1 MARQVKVRVDCG
13 LEIKA
18 VGDDGFIEGLGAVFG
33 NVDLG
38 FDKLTRGAFEST
50 LRKTKTVPMLWQH
63 ADFEPIGVWDNLKE
77 TRDGLH
83 VTGQLNLETQ
93 KGREAR
99 ALAKQGAISGLSIGY
114 IPRDFEY
121 EDDVR
126 VLKRVDLLE
135 VSLVTF
141 PMNPEARVSSLK
153 NMTRKQLEVTL
164 REELGLSRDLASR
177 CGYALNNILSDE
189 EDSSARGSRTST
201 DEIKSIRQLTE
212 IFKNGS

>member
-1 MARQVKVRVDCG
+1 MKVRVDCG

-18 VGDDGFIEGLGAVFG
+18 IEDDGFIQGLGAVFG

-38 FDKLTRGAFEST
+38 FDRLERGAFAAT
-50 LRKTKTVPMLWQH
+50 LKKNKTVPMLWQH
-63 ADFEPIGVWDNLKE
+63 ADFEPIGLWTAMAESRN
-77 TRDGLH
+77 GL
-83 VTGQLNLETQ
+83 VVEGQINLETQ

-114 IPRDFEY
+114 IPRDFEF
-121 EDDVR
+121 EEEVR

-135 VSLVTF
+135 ISMVTF

-153 NMTRKQLEVTL
+153 NMTRRELEVTL
-164 REELGLSRDLASR
+164 RDELGLSRNLASR
-177 CGYALNNILSDE
+177 AGYAITKILSDE
-189 EDSSARGSRTST
+189 EASSGRGSRAST